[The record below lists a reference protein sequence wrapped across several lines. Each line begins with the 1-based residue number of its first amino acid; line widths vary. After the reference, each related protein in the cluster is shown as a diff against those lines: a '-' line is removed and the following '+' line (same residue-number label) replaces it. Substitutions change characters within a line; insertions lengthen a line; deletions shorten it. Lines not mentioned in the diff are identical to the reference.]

1 MIKSIRVP
9 GQIRRHV
16 MKNLDPKTKGEED
29 LKEASLAGARELEAN
44 EMNSLN
50 TIALNLTNEALGV
63 AIDIARGWLD
73 DDNGNNVMAG
83 KSMLKFELEYEPDDP
98 REIRHAIKLAKSVAG
113 FFCGRY
119 GYDPKKWLD
128 ESEVVRSDLKGMSW
142 PSTGASGRVR
152 AETLGFFLR
161 EMGGLKENPHPATAR
176 AAKKFLT
183 TYTEPYRQTQR
194 LISGYLVV
202 DEDQDQAPDF
212 SEAIHG
218 LDDEPAE
225 PKRQEPAPE
234 PEAVEAVVPPGGYEV
249 PENWLELAQ
258 EGNTDAARAY
268 WTRRCDEYR
277 RTGK

>member
-16 MKNLDPKTKGEED
+16 MKNLDPKTKGERD

-50 TIALNLTNEALGV
+50 TIELNLTNEALGV
-63 AIDIARGWLD
+63 ALDIARGWLD

-98 REIRHAIKLAKSVAG
+98 REIRHAIKLPKSLAG
-113 FFCGRY
+113 HF
-119 GYDPKKWLD
+119 DPPYT
-128 ESEVVRSDLKGMSW
+128 SEFQNSKRIPKAVKADMKGMSW
-142 PSTGASGRVR
+142 TSTGASGRVR

-161 EMGGLKENPHPATAR
+161 EMDKLKENPHPATAR
-176 AAKKFLT
+176 AAKKLVT
-183 TYTEPYRQTQR
+183 TYTEPYEQTQR
-194 LISGYLVV
+194 LITGYLAAV
-202 DEDQDQAPDF
+202 EDQDQAPDF
-212 SEAIHG
+212 AEAIHG
-218 LDDEPAE
+218 GDDEPAE

-234 PEAVEAVVPPGGYEV
+234 PVAVEEVVPAGGYEV
-249 PENWLELAQ
+249 PENWLELA
-258 EGNTDAARAY
+258 EDGNTDAAKAY
-268 WTRRCDEYR
+268 WKRRCDEYR